1 MQLVTNYTKDHSVI
15 NKGDKVFLQSYK
27 SIVAMYD
34 VRNDTIYLGH
44 DWNYSRTTLKYVK
57 KFMAMIMECDTT
69 VFKKKDLEK
78 IEAENECHY
87 KYGTQVRVSGPTVD
101 DEFYERDKGWK

>member
-1 MQLVTNYTKDHSVI
+1 MNLVTNYTKDHTVI
-15 NKGDKVFLQSYK
+15 KKDGKVFLQSYQ

-34 VRNDTIYLGH
+34 IKNDMITLGR

-57 KFMAMIMECDTT
+57 KFMGMIIDCEPA

-101 DEFYERDKGWK
+101 DEFYGRDKGWD